1 MSFTEERNIRG
12 AGWEGKMFYLRDA
25 NGTAKQSYP
34 VPSKIMSL
42 KLRNEI
48 WAGDTGLGPLMLKV
62 VVLAM
67 IWMRLSR
74 EFTS

>member
-1 MSFTEERNIRG
+1 MAFTEKRNIGG
-12 AGWEGKMFYLRDA
+12 AGLEGKMFHLRDA
-25 NGTAKQSYP
+25 NGTSKQSYP